1 MMQCFDSINDGTF
14 TPLSPLFNYWFSR
27 YILNGKAPTSDDG
40 STILAAMQ
48 ALVNYGNAPE
58 LDWPITSPLE
68 GKPSTK
74 AQTDAKPYNVLK
86 YFTIPESTVSDPTKN
101 TEILSLKQLLYS
113 NSPVMFGCDVHDSIM
128 NVGSDGL
135 EPYAPENSKT
145 DPIDG
150 GHARWLRG
158 FNDSIVI
165 PKAPIKGAFLVRN
178 SWNGWG
184 LNGDSWVSYQVFIDQ
199 ETDDMGITSANYPS
213 NNPTPPSPVPTP
225 PGPSPQPDPTI
236 YSIVMELDSALP
248 LMKKSSSKYVKQ
260 AVVIVQDCI
269 TELSKLE

>member
-1 MMQCFDSINDGTF
+1 MINTYKKGKGWIKHSEAYTEDELKKIYDIGHPKIAPYLNLAPLKTLPSSYTIPLSTQIPVNDQGQYGCCTGEAAVGMMQCFDLINDGAF
-14 TPLSPLFNYWFSR
+14 TKLSPLFNYWFSR
-27 YILNGKAPTSDDG
+27 YILNGKVPTSDDG

-74 AQTDAKPYNVLK
+74 AQTDAKAYNVLK

-150 GHARWLRG
+150 AH
-158 FNDSIVI
+158 VI
-165 PKAPIKGAFLVRN
+165 FSSLIELGNIVRN
-178 SWNGWG
+178 
-184 LNGDSWVSYQVFIDQ
+184 Q
-199 ETDDMGITSANYPS
+199 M
-213 NNPTPPSPVPTP
+213 
-225 PGPSPQPDPTI
+225 
-236 YSIVMELDSALP
+236 P
-248 LMKKSSSKYVKQ
+248 LW
-260 AVVIVQDCI
+260 
-269 TELSKLE
+269 LLF